1 MIGSFTLIKNERE
14 WIVPHLEAWL
24 PVLSQMVFA
33 DGGSTDGTW
42 EVLKWFEAN
51 HPHGKKLTLYT
62 DDPKDLKDDYVR
74 AFNECMGKLKTDLAI
89 FLHPDMYPA
98 KLPANFDH
106 LKYCTAA
113 FTRMRSF
120 GGEPGGPLLEIK
132 GRGERWKNI
141 YRLRNPDLGAHY
153 FGHYGSNEED
163 VYFSA
168 ITGDA
173 HEQHGY
179 NVHWYPY
186 EVTDSGIE
194 ILHFSDVRP
203 VERRY
208 SRMVTCLIHQGSTPE
223 RAAESARKHPRVTL
237 KDGTGFGDTFKFIPA
252 QYPPDFLAAKEK
264 YKHLERTPAS
274 V

>member
-33 DGGSTDGTW
+33 DGGSMDGTW

-74 AFNECMGKLKTDLAI
+74 AFNVCLGKLKTDLGI
-89 FLHPDMYPA
+89 FLHPDMYPS
-98 KLPANFDH
+98 KLPKDFKH
-106 LKYCTAA
+106 LEHCAA
-113 FTRMRSF
+113 ASTKMRSF
-120 GGEPGGPLLEIK
+120 AGEGGKLYEIK
-132 GRGERWKNI
+132 GRGEVWKNI
-141 YRLRNPDLGAHY
+141 YRLRNPDLGAKY
-153 FGHYGSNEED
+153 VGHYGAHNED
-163 VYFSA
+163 VYLTA
-168 ITGDA
+168 ITGESYE
-173 HEQHGY
+173 HHGS

-186 EVTDSGIE
+186 EVTESGIE

-208 SRMVTCLIHQGSTPE
+208 ARMVTCLTNQGKKNVE
-223 RAAESARKHPRVTL
+223 EQARKHPRVTL
-237 KDGTGFGDTFKFIPA
+237 KDSPDFKFIPA
-252 QYPPDFLAAKEK
+252 QYPAEFLAAREK
-264 YKHLERTPAS
+264 YKHLERSPS
-274 V
+274 LV